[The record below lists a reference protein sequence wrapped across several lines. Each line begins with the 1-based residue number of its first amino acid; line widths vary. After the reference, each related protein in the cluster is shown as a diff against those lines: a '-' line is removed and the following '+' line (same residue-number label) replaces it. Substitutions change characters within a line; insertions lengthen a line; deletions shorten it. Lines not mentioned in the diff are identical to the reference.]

1 MTSIKDRPALK
12 IGRTAA
18 ERIAEGIAL
27 VGLAAMIVVTAAHWP
42 LLPERRPQH
51 FDAAGRPDA
60 WGSRGMLLSVPLVA
74 VGLYVLLTV
83 LSFFPRRF
91 NYLWP
96 ITPENARDQYRLAR
110 QLVVHVKMVVVWIF
124 GYITWG
130 TIRTGMGRMAGLG
143 AAFLPVSLILV
154 FGLIVIYSV
163 RSYRAR

>member
-18 ERIAEGIAL
+18 ERVAEVIAL
-27 VGLAAMIVVTAAHWP
+27 VGLAAMILVTAAHWP
-42 LLPERRPQH
+42 LLPERLPQH

-60 WGSRGMLLSVPLVA
+60 WGSWGMLLTELLVT
-74 VGLYVLLTV
+74 VGLYAVLTV
-83 LSFFPRRF
+83 LSFFPRWF

-110 QLVVHVKMVVVWIF
+110 QLVVHLKVVVVWIF
-124 GYITWG
+124 GYIAWG

-154 FGLIVIYSV
+154 FGLIVVYLV
-163 RSYRAR
+163 RSYRVR